1 MHFLYTYK
9 TGFLTSKHVFLAKDL
24 TNQYVTSTSKLFCI
38 FLTEVCELENLL
50 LATEKKR
57 NLELYAVQ
65 YDYCLINFN

>member
-1 MHFLYTYK
+1 MQFLYTYK

-50 LATEKKR
+50 LATEKK
-57 NLELYAVQ
+57 EMWSFMQ
-65 YDYCLINFN
+65 YNMTIVL